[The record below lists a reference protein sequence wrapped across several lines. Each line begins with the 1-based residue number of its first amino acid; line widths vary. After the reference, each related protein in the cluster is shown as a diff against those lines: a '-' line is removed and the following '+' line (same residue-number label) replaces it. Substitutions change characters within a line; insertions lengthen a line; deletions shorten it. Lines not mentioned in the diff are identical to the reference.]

1 MLHYYNLARP
11 CIAVSYDTSTF
22 ADLKWNLQLEGVE
35 LSRIGPDE
43 FINSTPDLDGQYIN
57 LVVRDLLQREQV
69 SARFDQ
75 FGVDRFTFVHS
86 LSTIW
91 AEQLGHGCFIYPY
104 VGVAAGTIIG
114 NDVIIH
120 GHNGIGHQT
129 TIGTGCIIGG
139 FTMIGGSTK
148 IGRFCHINIK
158 TTIYDRLEI
167 CDHAIIAAD
176 SVIRKNLI
184 ESGTYAT
191 VDSRKK
197 TVKIK

>member
-1 MLHYYNLARP
+1 MLIHYDSTRP
-11 CIAVSYDTSTF
+11 CVAISYDTTTF
-22 ADLKWNLQLEGVE
+22 ADLKYNLQDIGVE
-35 LSRIGPDE
+35 LDRIDPDD
-43 FINSTPDLDGQYIN
+43 FIESTPNTHYQYIN
-57 LVVRDLLQREQV
+57 LIVRDLAQRELISNQL
-69 SARFDQ
+69 DQ
-75 FGVDRFTFVHS
+75 LNLDRFTFIHPF
-86 LSTIW
+86 STVW
-91 AEQLGHGCFIYPY
+91 TDQVGSGSFIYPH
-104 VGVAAGTIIG
+104 VGVASGTTIG
-114 NDVIIH
+114 KDVIIH
-120 GHNGIGHQT
+120 GHNGIGHSAN
-129 TIGTGCIIGG
+129 IGTGSIIGT